1 MINHDDIPELDQVTR
16 LRFDGVENYTVTYE
30 EDNSASWCEED
41 IYFTQRDGK
50 TLPLDTG
57 RVEDYLH
64 NISYLAP
71 NNYVTYHATEEELA
85 SYGLDEPELTVTV
98 DYTAEDRAEEKASGT
113 LILHISRDPEERLA
127 AQEAADTGETE
138 EEETITAYLR
148 VGDSQIV
155 YQITS
160 EDYQELMA
168 ASYNDL
174 RHRGAVRRL
183 GDIWQSKLLWRGPAI
198 PLPPRARAR
207 TGPGSTRGRKWIS
220 PRSRRRWRA

>member
-1 MINHDDIPELDQVTR
+1 MRTTTRYCSADFSAMDSQRYVSIGDGKVYLAASDPLDQFDAGLRDMIDHDDIPELDQVTR

-30 EDNSASWCEED
+30 EDSSASWCEED

-113 LILHISRDPEERLA
+113 LILHISRDPEERLPP
-127 AQEAADTGETE
+127 
-138 EEETITAYLR
+138 R
-148 VGDSQIV
+148 RRQIPGK
-155 YQITS
+155 
-160 EDYQELMA
+160 
-168 ASYNDL
+168 
-174 RHRGAVRRL
+174 RRKRRRL
-183 GDIWQSKLLWRGPAI
+183 
-198 PLPPRARAR
+198 PPICE
-207 TGPGSTRGRKWIS
+207 WEI
-220 PRSRRRWRA
+220 PRSSTNYVGGLPGADGRFLR

>member
-1 MINHDDIPELDQVTR
+1 M
-16 LRFDGVENYTVTYE
+16 
-30 EDNSASWCEED
+30 
-41 IYFTQRDGK
+41 
-50 TLPLDTG
+50 
-57 RVEDYLH
+57 
-64 NISYLAP
+64 
-71 NNYVTYHATEEELA
+71 
-85 SYGLDEPELTVTV
+85 TV

-160 EDYQELMA
+160 EDYQE
-168 ASYNDL
+168 
-174 RHRGAVRRL
+174 
-183 GDIWQSKLLWRGPAI
+183 
-198 PLPPRARAR
+198 